1 MASLLLVPQGGQL
14 FNDISLFLKPLLA
27 DKASDVR
34 KSCFSL
40 LQQCL
45 QVFFLK
51 SKLGN
56 GFAYP
61 DLKECESK
69 LVQYLLSGLDD
80 ENEAVR
86 KTTLAQLSSC
96 GTSIRDL
103 DQKIGKD
110 SE

>member
-1 MASLLLVPQGGQL
+1 MG
-14 FNDISLFLKPLLA
+14 K
-27 DKASDVR
+27 
-34 KSCFSL
+34 
-40 LQQCL
+40 
-45 QVFFLK
+45 
-51 SKLGN
+51 

-103 DQKIGKD
+103 DQKMGKD